1 MLKKDEI
8 IRAAQSRFADEYE
21 GRFRSDNY
29 RGFSE
34 LPVNN
39 AYLEL
44 FRLYYSGGDYL
55 RDLYARSGGNLPAF
69 IAAAKR
75 LKGKGD
81 PREELTKNLGLT
93 GDDR

>member
-1 MLKKDEI
+1 
-8 IRAAQSRFADEYE
+8 
-21 GRFRSDNY
+21 
-29 RGFSE
+29 

-81 PREELTKNLGLT
+81 PREELESALGL
-93 GDDR
+93 R

>member
-1 MLKKDEI
+1 
-8 IRAAQSRFADEYE
+8 
-21 GRFRSDNY
+21 
-29 RGFSE
+29 
-34 LPVNN
+34 VNN

-81 PREELTKNLGLT
+81 PREELESALGL
-93 GDDR
+93 R